1 MEGDTV
7 TLQDIFEFE
16 SSSDPAMDGGTLK
29 YSGLRP
35 QSSKFEYNNTALPD
49 WMTAHEFGGGVGGP
63 TAMTLRP
70 EVRPSPAEVRR
81 SFR

>member
-1 MEGDTV
+1 
-7 TLQDIFEFE
+7 
-16 SSSDPAMDGGTLK
+16 MDGGSLK

-35 QSSKFEYNNTALPD
+35 MSAKFEYHSKSLPD
-49 WMTAHEFGGGVGGP
+49 WMTAHEFGGGVQGP
-63 TAMTLRP
+63 ATLTLRP

>member
-16 SSSDPAMDGGTLK
+16 PSSDPAMDGGSLK

-35 QSSKFEYNNTALPD
+35 MSQKFEYHSTALPD
-49 WMTAHEFGGGVGGP
+49 WMTAHEFGGGHVGTP
-63 TAMTLRP
+63 LTLRP

>member
-1 MEGDTV
+1 MEGDPV

-16 SSSDPAMDGGTLK
+16 TSADPALDGGALK

-35 QSSKFEYNNTALPD
+35 MSSKFEYHNTALPD
-49 WMTAHEFGGGVGGP
+49 WMTAHEFGGGPGP
-63 TAMTLRP
+63 SPLTLRP